1 MKKRLILCMV
11 IVCLVITE
19 SMTMEVKAKAQTT
32 SEAEQMITVDGNVRA
47 VITSDS
53 SKRSD
58 YPGSRVMNLEGQ
70 IVNIRFKGMSAA
82 RLCRLFHPLELRW

>member
-32 SEAEQMITVDGNVRA
+32 SETERMITVDGNVRA
-47 VITSDS
+47 VITSEI

-70 IVNIRFKGMSAA
+70 IVNIRFEDSKKKFKKEVRDRKSVV
-82 RLCRLFHPLELRW
+82 

>member
-32 SEAEQMITVDGNVRA
+32 SETERMITVDGNVRA
-47 VITSDS
+47 VITSEI

-70 IVNIRFKGMSAA
+70 IVKRN
-82 RLCRLFHPLELRW
+82 LRRKLVQQQMKKVIIV